1 MTRDETGSGFTL
13 WFTGLSGSG
22 KTTLCRRVN
31 RLLMERGVMNVEIL
45 DGDEVRTHLTSELGF
60 SRADRDRN
68 ILRIGWVCQL
78 LTRNGVPNLVAA
90 ISPYR
95 ETRDRVRRMIGRFV
109 EVFVNCPLEVAEARD
124 VKGLYAK
131 ARQGLIK
138 GFTGIDDPYEK
149 PLDPEVEVHTDREE
163 EEESAARIMD
173 FLVRAGYISGLNP
186 VEERARQSRLIE
198 AKMRETGYLI
208 D

>member
-1 MTRDETGSGFTL
+1 MNERPGSGFTL

-22 KTTLCRRVN
+22 KTTLCRKVN
-31 RLLMERGVMNVEIL
+31 GLLIERGVMNVEIL

-60 SRADRDRN
+60 DRSDRDRN

-78 LTRNGVPNLVAA
+78 LTRNGVPNLVSA

-95 ETRDRVRRMIGRFV
+95 ETRAKVRRMIGSFV

-138 GFTGIDDPYEK
+138 GFTGIDDPYEE
-149 PLDPEVEVHTDREE
+149 PLEPEVEVRTDREGS
-163 EEESAARIMD
+163 EESAARIMD
-173 FLVRAGYISGLNP
+173 YLVRSGHISDLNP
-186 VEERARQSRLIE
+186 AEERARQSRLIE